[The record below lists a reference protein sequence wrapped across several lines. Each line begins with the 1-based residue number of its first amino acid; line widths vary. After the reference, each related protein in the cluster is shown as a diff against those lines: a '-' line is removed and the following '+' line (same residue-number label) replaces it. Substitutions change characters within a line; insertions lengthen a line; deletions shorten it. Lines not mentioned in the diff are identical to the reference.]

1 MTHADKKMNPV
12 GLHFGSNPA
21 DIRIRIRINP
31 EIRIRIPDQILALA
45 ECALSE
51 CSGLHFCVWL
61 CVYSVQEMATIYPDR
76 VVAIRGPTVDSMSNA
91 EATLSAKLREC
102 HQRDYVSIARVRQP
116 FRSGETQR
124 NRVLSP
130 YNVST
135 LYRGP

>member
-1 MTHADKKMNPV
+1 MTHAEMTHADKKMNPV

-61 CVYSVQEMATIYPDR
+61 CVQRAGDGDHLP
-76 VVAIRGPTVDSMSNA
+76 GPRCRYTW
-91 EATLSAKLREC
+91 TYC
-102 HQRDYVSIARVRQP
+102 
-116 FRSGETQR
+116 
-124 NRVLSP
+124 
-130 YNVST
+130 
-135 LYRGP
+135 